1 MENPFKFGT
10 VVDGNFFTDR
20 TKELIYVKS
29 VLNSENHIVLIS
41 PRRFGKTSLVIKAA
55 KETDRPVL
63 FLNLESVT
71 DKRDFAVAILKH
83 IFKLFPFEKV
93 KHMMRNFRF
102 VPTLSMSAIGDSIDI
117 SFVPQI
123 NEDAVLEDSFALL
136 ERVAENGKI
145 IVIFDEFQSI
155 NEIAPRLD
163 KQLRAIMQMQKNI
176 NYVLL
181 GSQES
186 MMREIFEQKRSPF
199 YHFGTLMTLNK
210 IPYDDFSEF
219 IEERLPEAVGEYK
232 KDVVTDILAFT
243 DCHPYYT
250 QKLAFHVWDIIDRE
264 GFRQDVVNKAI
275 EISNYIHD
283 NDYERLWISLNKTD
297 KRVMRYMAMNPRMS
311 SLAPASLGMAT
322 STIYSSLKRLV
333 RSGLAIKTDTYI
345 IDDPFFAEWI
355 KTRM

>member
-102 VPTLSMSAIGDSIDI
+102 VPTLSMSAIGDSMDI

-210 IPYDDFSEF
+210 IPYE
-219 IEERLPEAVGEYK
+219 IGRA
-232 KDVVTDILAFT
+232 
-243 DCHPYYT
+243 
-250 QKLAFHVWDIIDRE
+250 HV
-264 GFRQDVVNKAI
+264 
-275 EISNYIHD
+275 
-283 NDYERLWISLNKTD
+283 
-297 KRVMRYMAMNPRMS
+297 
-311 SLAPASLGMAT
+311 
-322 STIYSSLKRLV
+322 
-333 RSGLAIKTDTYI
+333 
-345 IDDPFFAEWI
+345 
-355 KTRM
+355 